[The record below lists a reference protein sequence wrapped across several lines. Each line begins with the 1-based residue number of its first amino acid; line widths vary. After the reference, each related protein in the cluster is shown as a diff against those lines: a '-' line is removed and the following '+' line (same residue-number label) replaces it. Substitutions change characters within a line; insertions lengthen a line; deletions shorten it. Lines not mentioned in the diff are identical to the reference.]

1 MPRTR
6 TYSFFL
12 RQVGHM
18 LRHSY
23 LVTCNRIPPLLDEI
37 EELYANAF
45 TEGDAHTAHVRQ
57 QIVPRYHK
65 EKGEVP

>member
-1 MPRTR
+1 
-6 TYSFFL
+6 
-12 RQVGHM
+12 M